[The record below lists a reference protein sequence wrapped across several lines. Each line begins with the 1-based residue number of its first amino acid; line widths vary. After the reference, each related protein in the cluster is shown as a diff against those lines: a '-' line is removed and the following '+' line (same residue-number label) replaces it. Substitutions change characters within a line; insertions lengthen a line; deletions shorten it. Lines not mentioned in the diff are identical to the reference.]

1 MIPLLVYISNTELS
15 EWFDAAY
22 NIQLSTNK
30 EYIDIIIATGS
41 MAAYKHPAF
50 SSLRIYKNSN

>member
-1 MIPLLVYISNTELS
+1 MLAAGACVCVTSIITKH
-15 EWFDAAY
+15 DAGY

-30 EYIDIIIATGS
+30 EYIDTIIATGS
-41 MAAYKHPAF
+41 TAAYKHPAL